1 MKLYVDAASPFARKV
16 RVVVRELSLRIDE
29 VSVVPRESD
38 ELKRVNPLGKIP
50 ALALDDGSVLFDSR
64 VICEFLNHSGSGT
77 FFPGTSLFRSNTG
90 RWRALVLHALADG
103 LCDALVAMTMEN
115 RLAAE
120 RRNEDAL
127 TSHRAAVT
135 RSLAALE
142 RLVPKF
148 SEAPTIGEIATG
160 CALGYLDFRH
170 DFIAW
175 HEQHSA
181 LAAWYEKFSQY
192 PSMKATEP
200 K

>member
-16 RVVVRELSLRIDE
+16 RVVVRELSLKIDE

-77 FFPGTSLFRSNTG
+77 FFPGTSLFRNTTG
-90 RWRALVLHALADG
+90 RWRALVLQALADG
-103 LCDALVAMTMEN
+103 LCDALVFMTV
-115 RLAAE
+115 E
-120 RRNEDAL
+120 RRRPEAEQNKDAIA
-127 TSHRAAVT
+127 HQRAAVT

-148 SEAPTIGEIATG
+148 AEAP
-160 CALGYLDFRH
+160 
-170 DFIAW
+170 
-175 HEQHSA
+175 
-181 LAAWYEKFSQY
+181 
-192 PSMKATEP
+192 
-200 K
+200 

>member
-16 RVVVRELSLRIDE
+16 RVVVRELSLKIDE

-77 FFPGTSLFRSNTG
+77 FFPGASLFRSNAG

-115 RLAAE
+115 RLPAE

-127 TSHRAAVT
+127 ASHRAAVT

-142 RLVPKF
+142 RLTPKF

-170 DFIAW
+170 QSIAW
-175 HEQHSA
+175 HEQHPA

-192 PSMKATEP
+192 PSMKAT
-200 K
+200 